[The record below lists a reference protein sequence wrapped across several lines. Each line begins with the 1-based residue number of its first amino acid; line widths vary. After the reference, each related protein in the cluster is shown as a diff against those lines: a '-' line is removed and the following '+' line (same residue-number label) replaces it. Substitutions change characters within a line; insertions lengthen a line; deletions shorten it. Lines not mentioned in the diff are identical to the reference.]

1 MASFLREGA
10 AEADPL
16 RPGKRPAMTRFVEP
30 DQLSD
35 TLEARLD
42 GRRLVLF
49 LDYDGTLSHIVEHPE
64 HAVLD
69 EATRS
74 ALGRAVARHPV
85 YVISGRDLDDV
96 RRRVSVDGVYYVGS
110 HGFQMPEAGPGID
123 PRALEEAAREL
134 TAAAD
139 ELEQWLD
146 YIDGVVIER
155 KKYSFALHYRMVDR
169 DDLKQIH
176 AAAADVLERY
186 GSVTSKR
193 GKQVVEFVPDIP
205 WDKGQ
210 CLQALLARLE
220 ETAGGA
226 GLFPVYIG
234 DDVTDE
240 DAFRV
245 LRPDTGM
252 GILVAEDE
260 RDSAAEFRLRDVPA
274 VRAFL
279 EQLSREEGASRSGR

>member
-1 MASFLREGA
+1 MTTRIEPRELI
-10 AEADPL
+10 ESL
-16 RPGKRPAMTRFVEP
+16 N
-30 DQLSD
+30 
-35 TLEARLD
+35 ARLD
-42 GRRLVLF
+42 DKRLVLF
-49 LDYDGTLSHIVEHPE
+49 LDYDGTLSHIVEHPD

-69 EATRS
+69 EATRRGLS
-74 ALGRAVARHPV
+74 RAAARHPV

-96 RRRVSVDGVYYVGS
+96 RRRVAVEAIDYVGS
-110 HGFQMPEAGPGID
+110 HGFQMPEAVPGID
-123 PRALEEAAREL
+123 PESLDEAVHEL
-134 TAAAD
+134 GLAAN

-146 YIDGVVIER
+146 YIDGIVIER

-193 GKQVVEFVPDIP
+193 GKQVIEFVPDIP
-205 WDKGQ
+205 WDKGL

-220 ETAGGA
+220 GEAGDG
-226 GLFPVYIG
+226 GTLFPVYIG

-245 LRPDTGM
+245 LDPATG
-252 GILVAEDE
+252 ISVVVAEDE
-260 RDSAAEFRLRDVPA
+260 RQSSAEFRLRDVTA
-274 VRAFL
+274 VREFL
-279 EQLSREEGASRSGR
+279 KQLG